1 MVKLLVYLLHQLLTN
16 LCCYYPTLYPWIQQL
31 SLYLNIIKIDLSPNW
46 YHLLIDSSS
55 LRVQFHWLVLIKNLE
70 LNIYWNN
77 LEKTY
82 LLVAGLV
89 PTETPRN
96 CRLIRYLILIDYLIK
111 SSWLCVTTCSNFD
124 LFRSSFQTKDL
135 STCQISQSTN

>member
-55 LRVQFHWLVLIKNLE
+55 LRVQFHWLVLIKKIE
-70 LNIYWNN
+70 LRT
-77 LEKTY
+77 KH
-82 LLVAGLV
+82 LL
-89 PTETPRN
+89 
-96 CRLIRYLILIDYLIK
+96 K
-111 SSWLCVTTCSNFD
+111 
-124 LFRSSFQTKDL
+124 
-135 STCQISQSTN
+135 